1 MISLKIDQN
10 GPSNFLT
17 KVISLSLISDEIC
30 TCLGVNRKK
39 KDWTFNSS
47 WVKYLVRNSQIT
59 QVKVWFH
66 FCMSQQ
72 PKNQSGKRNLIFQ
85 VWSST
90 LLQIPALHPSTLLD
104 IYYRA
109 EEEIFFYVN
118 FIPSSLL
125 FDNSNLTLLKSIDCF
140 LCTQNLNF
148 FSLSTVDI
156 QWRQRIIIGV
166 SKSQRTIA

>member
-1 MISLKIDQN
+1 MRYCFLFLSIVISLDTDQN

-17 KVISLSLISDEIC
+17 KVISFYLISGEIC
-30 TCLGVNRKK
+30 TCLGGEQKEKK
-39 KDWTFNSS
+39 NWTSNSS
-47 WVKYLVRNSQIT
+47 WVKYLVRISQMT

-72 PKNQSGKRNLIFQ
+72 PEPEWKTEFNLSI
-85 VWSST
+85 WNST

-109 EEEIFFYVN
+109 EGEIFFFVN

-125 FDNSNLTLLKSIDCF
+125 FDNSNLTLLKSIDYF
-140 LCTQNLNF
+140 LCTQNIVWTSFPWAVLT
-148 FSLSTVDI
+148 SSGDI
-156 QWRQRIIIGV
+156 G
-166 SKSQRTIA
+166 

>member
-1 MISLKIDQN
+1 MLCFMLSSSVFPQLIPISLCGTLKIKIPWDFIPIN
-10 GPSNFLT
+10 LKTLHIPP
-17 KVISLSLISDEIC
+17 
-30 TCLGVNRKK
+30 
-39 KDWTFNSS
+39 
-47 WVKYLVRNSQIT
+47 
-59 QVKVWFH
+59 VWLP
-66 FCMSQQ
+66 

-148 FSLSTVDI
+148 FSLSSVDI

>member
-1 MISLKIDQN
+1 MISLDIDQN

-17 KVISLSLISDEIC
+17 KVISFYLISGEIC
-30 TCLGVNRKK
+30 TCLGVNKK
-39 KDWTFNSS
+39 EKDWTSNSS
-47 WVKYLVRNSQIT
+47 WVKYLVISSQIT

-104 IYYRA
+104 IYCRT
-109 EEEIFFYVN
+109 EEEIFFFVN

-140 LCTQNLNF
+140 LCTQN
-148 FSLSTVDI
+148 
-156 QWRQRIIIGV
+156 
-166 SKSQRTIA
+166 IAWTSFPWAVLTSSGDRG